1 MGRGDTSVNFL
12 KRLRRRGN
20 VGDTIFAALAFLF
33 GISILA
39 IMAGIIFQ
47 LWLQSG
53 PARERFGWAFLWTTV
68 YDVQNNNY
76 GAGTFIYGTL
86 ITAFIA
92 MLLAGPIGVGIA
104 AFLVEIAPRRV
115 DHILGSL
122 VELLAAIPSIVYG
135 LWGFYALNGFLRD
148 FIAPPLSAAFGWL
161 PLFSGDFVGT
171 SVLTASV
178 VLAIMVLPTVAAVSR
193 DVLRA
198 VPDVQREA
206 MTALGATRWEMF
218 SRSVL
223 PYARSGVLG
232 AGILGLGRA
241 AGETMAVTFIIG
253 NNPQIFSSL
262 YQQGATIASQIAS
275 KWSEATEDTLPVLLE
290 LGLVLFAITI
300 TINITARLMVTVL
313 SGGPKGGMQA

>member
-1 MGRGDTSVNFL
+1 VSFL
-12 KRLRRRGN
+12 KRLRRGN
-20 VGDTIFAALAFLF
+20 VNDTIFAVVAFLF

-39 IMAGIIFQ
+39 IMAGIVFQ

-53 PARERFGWAFLWTTV
+53 PAREKFGWAFLWTNV
-68 YDVQNNNY
+68 WDVQHNIY
-76 GAGTFIYGTL
+76 GAGAFIYGTL
-86 ITAFIA
+86 VTAFIA
-92 MLLAGPIGVGIA
+92 MFLAGPVGLGIA

-115 DHILGSL
+115 DRILGSL

-148 FIAPPLSAAFGWL
+148 YIAPPLSAAFGWL

-178 VLAIMVLPTVAAVSR
+178 VLSIMVLPTVAAVSR

-198 VPDVQREA
+198 VPNAQREA
-206 MTALGATRWEMF
+206 IVALGATRWEMF
-218 SRSVL
+218 SRAVL
-223 PYARSGVLG
+223 PYARNGVLG

-253 NNPQIFSSL
+253 NNPQIFRSL
-262 YQQGATIASQIAS
+262 YEQGATIASQIAS
-275 KWSEATEDTLPVLLE
+275 KWSEASEATLPVLLE

-300 TINITARLMVTVL
+300 TINVTARLMVTVL
-313 SGGPKGGMQA
+313 SGGPRGGARA

>member
-1 MGRGDTSVNFL
+1 MGRGGTRVSFL
-12 KRLRRRGN
+12 KRLRRGN
-20 VGDTIFAALAFLF
+20 VSDTIFAVVAFLF

-39 IMAGIIFQ
+39 IMAGIVFQ

-53 PARERFGWAFLWTTV
+53 PAREKFGWAFLWTNV
-68 YDVQNNNY
+68 WDVQHNIY
-76 GAGTFIYGTL
+76 GAGAFIYGTL
-86 ITAFIA
+86 VTAFIA
-92 MLLAGPIGVGIA
+92 MFLAGPVGLGIA

-115 DHILGSL
+115 DRILGSL

-148 FIAPPLSAAFGWL
+148 YIAPPLSAAFGWL

-178 VLAIMVLPTVAAVSR
+178 VLSIMVLPTVAAVSR

-198 VPDVQREA
+198 VPNAQREA
-206 MTALGATRWEMF
+206 IVALGATRWEMF
-218 SRSVL
+218 SRAVL
-223 PYARSGVLG
+223 PYARNGVLG

-253 NNPQIFSSL
+253 NNPQIFRSL
-262 YQQGATIASQIAS
+262 YEQGATIASQIAS
-275 KWSEATEDTLPVLLE
+275 KWSEASEATLPVLLE

-300 TINITARLMVTVL
+300 TINVTARLMVTVL
-313 SGGPKGGMQA
+313 SGGPKGGARA

>member
-1 MGRGDTSVNFL
+1 MGRGGTRVSFL
-12 KRLRRRGN
+12 KRLRRGN
-20 VGDTIFAALAFLF
+20 VSDTIFSVVAFLF
-33 GISILA
+33 GVSILA
-39 IMAGIIFQ
+39 IMAGIVFQ

-53 PARERFGWAFLWTTV
+53 PAREKFGWVFLWTNAW
-68 YDVQNNNY
+68 DVQNNTY
-76 GAGTFIYGTL
+76 GAAAFVYGTL
-86 ITAFIA
+86 VTAFIA
-92 MLLAGPIGVGIA
+92 LLLAGPVGIGIA
-104 AFLVEIAPRRV
+104 AFLVEIAPRRL
-115 DHILGSL
+115 DRILGSL

-148 FIAPPLSAAFGWL
+148 FVAPPLSAAFGWL
-161 PLFSGDFVGT
+161 PPFSGDFVGT
-171 SVLTASV
+171 SVLTASL
-178 VLAIMVLPTVAAVSR
+178 VLSIMVLPTVAAVSR

-253 NNPQIFSSL
+253 NNPQILSSL

-275 KWSEATEDTLPVLLE
+275 KWSEATENTLPVLLE

-300 TINITARLMVTVL
+300 TINVTARLLVTVI
-313 SGGPKGGMQA
+313 SGGPKGGVRA

>member
-1 MGRGDTSVNFL
+1 VSFL
-12 KRLRRRGN
+12 KRLRRGN
-20 VGDTIFAALAFLF
+20 VNDTIFAVVAFLF

-39 IMAGIIFQ
+39 IMAGIVFQ

-53 PARERFGWAFLWTTV
+53 PAREKFGWAFLWTNV
-68 YDVQNNNY
+68 WDVQHNIY
-76 GAGTFIYGTL
+76 GAGAFIYGTL
-86 ITAFIA
+86 VTAFIA
-92 MLLAGPIGVGIA
+92 MFLAGPVGLGIA

-115 DHILGSL
+115 DRILGSL

-135 LWGFYALNGFLRD
+135 LWGFYALNGFLMD
-148 FIAPPLSAAFGWL
+148 YIAPPLSAAFGWL

-178 VLAIMVLPTVAAVSR
+178 VLSIMVLPTVAAVSR

-198 VPDVQREA
+198 VPNAQREA
-206 MTALGATRWEMF
+206 IVALGATRWEMF
-218 SRSVL
+218 SRAVL
-223 PYARSGVLG
+223 PYARNGVLG

-253 NNPQIFSSL
+253 NNPQIFRSL
-262 YQQGATIASQIAS
+262 YEQGATIASQIAS
-275 KWSEATEDTLPVLLE
+275 KWSEASEATLPVLLE

-300 TINITARLMVTVL
+300 TINVTARLMVTVL
-313 SGGPKGGMQA
+313 SGGPRGGARA

>member
-1 MGRGDTSVNFL
+1 
-12 KRLRRRGN
+12 
-20 VGDTIFAALAFLF
+20 
-33 GISILA
+33 
-39 IMAGIIFQ
+39 
-47 LWLQSG
+47 
-53 PARERFGWAFLWTTV
+53 
-68 YDVQNNNY
+68 
-76 GAGTFIYGTL
+76 
-86 ITAFIA
+86 
-92 MLLAGPIGVGIA
+92 
-104 AFLVEIAPRRV
+104 
-115 DHILGSL
+115 
-122 VELLAAIPSIVYG
+122 
-135 LWGFYALNGFLRD
+135 
-148 FIAPPLSAAFGWL
+148 
-161 PLFSGDFVGT
+161 
-171 SVLTASV
+171 
-178 VLAIMVLPTVAAVSR
+178 
-193 DVLRA
+193 
-198 VPDVQREA
+198 

-313 SGGPKGGMQA
+313 SRGPKGGVRA

>member
-1 MGRGDTSVNFL
+1 MGRGGTRVSFL
-12 KRLRRRGN
+12 KRLRRGN
-20 VGDTIFAALAFLF
+20 VNDTIFAVVAFLF

-39 IMAGIIFQ
+39 IMAGIVFQ

-53 PARERFGWAFLWTTV
+53 PAREKFGWAFLWTNV
-68 YDVQNNNY
+68 WDVQHNIY
-76 GAGTFIYGTL
+76 GAGAFIYGTL
-86 ITAFIA
+86 VTAFIA
-92 MLLAGPIGVGIA
+92 MFLAGPVGLGIA

-115 DHILGSL
+115 DRILGSL

-148 FIAPPLSAAFGWL
+148 YIAPPLSAAFGWL

-178 VLAIMVLPTVAAVSR
+178 VLSIMVLPTVAAVSR

-198 VPDVQREA
+198 VPNAQREA
-206 MTALGATRWEMF
+206 IVALGATRWEMF
-218 SRSVL
+218 SRAVL
-223 PYARSGVLG
+223 PYARNGVLG

-253 NNPQIFSSL
+253 NNPQIFRSL
-262 YQQGATIASQIAS
+262 YEQGATIASQIAS
-275 KWSEATEDTLPVLLE
+275 KWSEASEATLPVLLE

-300 TINITARLMVTVL
+300 TINVTARLMVTVL
-313 SGGPKGGMQA
+313 SGGPRGGARA

>member
-1 MGRGDTSVNFL
+1 MSFL
-12 KRLRRRGN
+12 KGLRRRGN
-20 VGDTIFAALAFLF
+20 LGDTIFAVVAFVF

-39 IMAGIIFQ
+39 IMAGIVFQ

-53 PARERFGWAFLWTTV
+53 PARDRFGWAFLWTAV
-68 YDVQNNNY
+68 YDVRHDNY
-76 GAGTFIYGTL
+76 GAGAFIYGTL
-86 ITAFIA
+86 VTAFIA

-104 AFLVEIAPRRV
+104 AFLAEIAPKRV
-115 DHILGSL
+115 DRIVGSL

-148 FIAPPLSAAFGWL
+148 FIGPPLSAAFGWL
-161 PLFSGDFVGT
+161 PLFSGEFVGT

-178 VLAIMVLPTVAAVSR
+178 VLSIMVLPTVAAVSR

-198 VPDVQREA
+198 VPDAQREA

-218 SRSVL
+218 SRAVL

-232 AGILGLGRA
+232 AGILALGRA

-275 KWSEATEDTLPVLLE
+275 KWSEATENTLPVLLE

-300 TINITARLMVTVL
+300 TINVTARLMVTVL
-313 SGGPKGGMQA
+313 SGGPKGGVRA

>member
-1 MGRGDTSVNFL
+1 MGRGDTAVTFL

-20 VGDTIFAALAFLF
+20 MGDTIFAVVAFVF

-39 IMAGIIFQ
+39 IMAGVVFQ

-53 PARERFGWAFLWTTV
+53 PAREKFGWAFLWTNAW
-68 YDVQNNNY
+68 DVQQNIY
-76 GAGTFIYGTL
+76 GAGAFIYGTL
-86 ITAFIA
+86 VTAFIA
-92 MLLAGPIGVGIA
+92 MILAGPVGLGIA
-104 AFLVEIAPRRV
+104 AFLVEITPRRV
-115 DHILGSL
+115 DRVLGSL

-135 LWGFYALNGFLRD
+135 LWGFYALNGFLRE
-148 FIAPPLSAAFGWL
+148 FIAPPLSAVFGWL

-198 VPDVQREA
+198 VPDAQREA

-218 SRSVL
+218 SRAVL
-223 PYARSGVLG
+223 PYAKNGVLG

-253 NNPQIFSSL
+253 NNPQIFRSL
-262 YQQGATIASQIAS
+262 FEQGATIASQIAS
-275 KWSEATEDTLPVLLE
+275 KWSEATEDSLPVLLE

-300 TINITARLMVTVL
+300 VINVTARLMVSVL
-313 SGGPKGGMQA
+313 SGGPRGGVRA

>member
-1 MGRGDTSVNFL
+1 MNFL
-12 KRLRRRGN
+12 KRRLRRGN
-20 VGDTIFAALAFLF
+20 VGDTVFATIAFLF
-33 GISILA
+33 GVSILA
-39 IMAGIIFQ
+39 IMAGIVFQ

-53 PARERFGWAFLWTTV
+53 PAREKFGWAFLWTTV
-68 YDVQNNNY
+68 YDVQTNDY
-76 GAGTFIYGTL
+76 GAGAFIYGTL
-86 ITAFIA
+86 VTAFIA
-92 MLLAGPIGVGIA
+92 LLLAGPIGLGIA

-115 DHILGSL
+115 DRILGSL

-198 VPDVQREA
+198 VPSAQREA

-218 SRSVL
+218 SRAVL
-223 PYARSGVLG
+223 PYARNGVLG

-253 NNPQIFSSL
+253 NNPQIFHSL

-275 KWSEATEDTLPVLLE
+275 KWSEATELTLPVLLE

-300 TINITARLMVTVL
+300 IINVTARLLVTVI
-313 SGGPKGGMQA
+313 SGGPKGGVRA

>member
-1 MGRGDTSVNFL
+1 MSFL
-12 KRLRRRGN
+12 KRLRRGN
-20 VGDTIFAALAFLF
+20 VNDTTFAVVAFLF

-39 IMAGIIFQ
+39 IMAGIVFQ

-53 PARERFGWAFLWTTV
+53 PAREKFGWAFLWTNV
-68 YDVQNNNY
+68 WDVQHNIY
-76 GAGTFIYGTL
+76 GAGAFIYGTL
-86 ITAFIA
+86 VTAFIA
-92 MLLAGPIGVGIA
+92 MVLAGPVGLGIA

-115 DHILGSL
+115 DRILGSL

-148 FIAPPLSAAFGWL
+148 YIAPPLSAAFGWL

-178 VLAIMVLPTVAAVSR
+178 VLSIMVLPTVAAVSR

-198 VPDVQREA
+198 VPDAQREA

-218 SRSVL
+218 SRAVL
-223 PYARSGVLG
+223 PYARNGVLG

-253 NNPQIFSSL
+253 NNPQIFRSL
-262 YQQGATIASQIAS
+262 FEQGATIASQIAS
-275 KWSEATEDTLPVLLE
+275 KWSEASEATLPVLLE

-313 SGGPKGGMQA
+313 SGGPKGGARA

>member
-1 MGRGDTSVNFL
+1 MGRGGTRVSFL
-12 KRLRRRGN
+12 KRLRRGN
-20 VGDTIFAALAFLF
+20 VSDTIFAVVAFLF

-39 IMAGIIFQ
+39 IMAGIVFQ

-53 PARERFGWAFLWTTV
+53 PAREKFGWAFLWTNV
-68 YDVQNNNY
+68 WDVQNNIY
-76 GAGTFIYGTL
+76 GAGAFIYGTL
-86 ITAFIA
+86 VTAFIA
-92 MLLAGPIGVGIA
+92 MVLAGPVGLGIA

-115 DHILGSL
+115 DRILGSL

-148 FIAPPLSAAFGWL
+148 YIAPPLSAAFGWL

-178 VLAIMVLPTVAAVSR
+178 VLSIMVLPTVAAVSR

-198 VPDVQREA
+198 VPNAQREA
-206 MTALGATRWEMF
+206 IVALGATRWEMF
-218 SRSVL
+218 SRAVL
-223 PYARSGVLG
+223 PYARNGVLG

-253 NNPQIFSSL
+253 NNPQIFRSL
-262 YQQGATIASQIAS
+262 YEQGATIASQIAS
-275 KWSEATEDTLPVLLE
+275 KWSEASEATLPVLLE

-300 TINITARLMVTVL
+300 TINVTARLMVTVL
-313 SGGPKGGMQA
+313 SGGPKGGARA